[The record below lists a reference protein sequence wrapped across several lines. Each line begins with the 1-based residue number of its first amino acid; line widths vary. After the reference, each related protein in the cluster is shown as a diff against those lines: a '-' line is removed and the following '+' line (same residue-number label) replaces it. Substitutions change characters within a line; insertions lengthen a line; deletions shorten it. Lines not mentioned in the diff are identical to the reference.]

1 MKKLIVAAL
10 LTSALLAQAQ
20 TAAPATSAAPAT
32 PATPATPAVPSSPA
46 KKALVQKLLTL
57 QSSDFE
63 DLARNI
69 VGQSLAQMVPAVRQ
83 ALLQQVPADKREA
96 TGKTIEG
103 DIKMYVD
110 ESVPLIRDRAI
121 KLAPSTIGVTID
133 EKFTEDELK
142 QVIAWLESPLNKKY
156 QQLGP
161 EFRGNFT
168 QKLMVEVRPLVEPKY
183 QALEQKVRATLGA
196 PAPGS
201 AASGAS
207 PSKATAPAKKAS
219 SK

>member
-1 MKKLIVAAL
+1 MKNLIVAAL
-10 LTSALLAQAQ
+10 LTSAMLAQAQ
-20 TAAPATSAAPAT
+20 TATPAPAAPSAPAT
-32 PATPATPAVPSSPA
+32 PAVASSPA
-46 KKALVQKLLTL
+46 KKALVQKLLSL

-183 QALEQKVRATLGA
+183 QALEQKVRATLGV

-201 AASGAS
+201 AASGAG
-207 PSKATAPAKKAS
+207 PSKAAAPAKKAS
-219 SK
+219 GK

>member
-1 MKKLIVAAL
+1 MKKLIVAAAL
-10 LTSALLAQAQ
+10 LTGALLAQAQ
-20 TAAPATSAAPAT
+20 TAAPAPAPA
-32 PATPATPAVPSSPA
+32 PSATPATPAVPSSPA

-63 DLARNI
+63 DLARSI
-69 VGQSLAQMVPAVRQ
+69 VGQSLAQLVPAVRQ
-83 ALLQQVPADKREA
+83 ALLQQVPPEKREA
-96 TGKTIEG
+96 TGKVIEG
-103 DIKMYVD
+103 DIKSYVD
-110 ESVPLIRDRAI
+110 ESVPLIRDRAT

-183 QALEQKVRATLGA
+183 LALEQKVRASLGV

-201 AASGAS
+201 AASGAG
-207 PSKATAPAKKAS
+207 PSKAAAPAKKAS
-219 SK
+219 GK

>member
-1 MKKLIVAAL
+1 MKKLIVAAVL
-10 LTSALLAQAQ
+10 SSALLAQAQ
-20 TAAPATSAAPAT
+20 TTAPAAT
-32 PATPATPAVPSSPA
+32 PASAPTASTPSSPA

-83 ALLQQVPADKREA
+83 ALQQQVPPEKREA
-96 TGKTIEG
+96 TGKVIEG

-183 QALEQKVRATLGA
+183 QALEQKVRATLGV

-201 AASGAS
+201 TASGAG
-207 PSKATAPAKKAS
+207 PSKAAAPAKKAS
-219 SK
+219 GK

>member
-1 MKKLIVAAL
+1 MKTLIVAAL
-10 LTSALLAQAQ
+10 LSSALLVQAQ
-20 TAAPATSAAPAT
+20 TATPAPAAPAV
-32 PATPATPAVPSSPA
+32 PSTPAVPSSPA
-46 KKALVQKLLTL
+46 KKALVQRLLTL
-57 QSSDFE
+57 QSNDFE

-83 ALLQQVPADKREA
+83 ALLQQVPPEKREA
-96 TGKTIEG
+96 TGKVIEG

-110 ESVPLIRDRAI
+110 ESVTLIRDRAI

-133 EKFTEDELK
+133 EKFNEDELK

-183 QALEQKVRATLGA
+183 QALEQKVRSTLGV
-196 PAPGS
+196 PGPGS
-201 AASGAS
+201 AASGAG
-207 PSKATAPAKKAS
+207 PSKAAAPAKKAS
-219 SK
+219 GK

>member
-1 MKKLIVAAL
+1 MKTLIVAAL
-10 LTSALLAQAQ
+10 LSSALLVRAQ
-20 TAAPATSAAPAT
+20 TATPAPAAPAA
-32 PATPATPAVPSSPA
+32 PSTPAVPSSPA
-46 KKALVQKLLTL
+46 KKALVQRLLTL
-57 QSSDFE
+57 QSNDFE

-83 ALLQQVPADKREA
+83 ALLQQVPPEKREA
-96 TGKTIEG
+96 TGKVIEG

-110 ESVPLIRDRAI
+110 ESVTLIRDRAI

-133 EKFTEDELK
+133 EKFNEDELK

-183 QALEQKVRATLGA
+183 QALEQKVRSTLGV
-196 PAPGS
+196 PGPGS
-201 AASGAS
+201 AASGAG
-207 PSKATAPAKKAS
+207 PSKAAAPAKKAS
-219 SK
+219 GK

>member
-1 MKKLIVAAL
+1 MKNLIVATL

-20 TAAPATSAAPAT
+20 TSAPAT
-32 PATPATPAVPSSPA
+32 PAAPSSPSSPA
-46 KKALVQKLLTL
+46 KKALVQKLLSL
-57 QSSDFE
+57 QSTDFE

-83 ALLQQVPADKREA
+83 ALQQQVPPDKREV

-183 QALEQKVRATLGA
+183 QALEQKVRATLGV

-201 AASGAS
+201 TASGAG
-207 PSKATAPAKKAS
+207 PSKAAAPAKKAS
-219 SK
+219 GK

>member
-1 MKKLIVAAL
+1 MKTLIVAAL
-10 LTSALLAQAQ
+10 LSSALLVQAQ
-20 TAAPATSAAPAT
+20 TATPAPAAPAV
-32 PATPATPAVPSSPA
+32 PSTPAVPSSPA
-46 KKALVQKLLTL
+46 KKALVQRLLTL
-57 QSSDFE
+57 QSNDFE

-83 ALLQQVPADKREA
+83 ALLQQVPPEKREA
-96 TGKTIEG
+96 TGKVIEG

-110 ESVPLIRDRAI
+110 ESVTLIRDRAI

-133 EKFTEDELK
+133 EKFNEDELK

-183 QALEQKVRATLGA
+183 QALEQKVRATLGV

-201 AASGAS
+201 AASGAG
-207 PSKATAPAKKAS
+207 PSKAAAPAKKAS
-219 SK
+219 GK

>member
-1 MKKLIVAAL
+1 MKKLIVAAAL
-10 LTSALLAQAQ
+10 LTGALLAQAQ
-20 TAAPATSAAPAT
+20 TAAPAPAPSAT
-32 PATPATPAVPSSPA
+32 PTTPATPAVPSSPA

-63 DLARNI
+63 DLARSI
-69 VGQSLAQMVPAVRQ
+69 VGQSLAQLVPAVRQ
-83 ALLQQVPADKREA
+83 ALLQQVPPEKREA
-96 TGKTIEG
+96 TGKVIEG

-110 ESVPLIRDRAI
+110 ESVPLIRDRAT

-183 QALEQKVRATLGA
+183 LALEQKVRASLGV

-201 AASGAS
+201 AASGAG
-207 PSKATAPAKKAS
+207 PSKAAAPAKKAS
-219 SK
+219 GK

>member
-1 MKKLIVAAL
+1 MKKLIVAAAL
-10 LTSALLAQAQ
+10 LTGALLAQAQ
-20 TAAPATSAAPAT
+20 TSAPAAAAPAS
-32 PATPATPAVPSSPA
+32 PAVPSSPA

-57 QSSDFE
+57 QSNDFE

-83 ALLQQVPADKREA
+83 ALQQQVPPEKREA
-96 TGKTIEG
+96 TGKAIEG

-121 KLAPSTIGVTID
+121 KLAPSTIGVIID

-183 QALEQKVRATLGA
+183 QALEQKVRASLGV
-196 PAPGS
+196 PPPGS
-201 AASGAS
+201 AASGAG
-207 PSKATAPAKKAS
+207 PSKAAAPAKKAS
-219 SK
+219 GK

>member
-1 MKKLIVAAL
+1 MKTLIVAAL
-10 LTSALLAQAQ
+10 LSSALLVQAQ
-20 TAAPATSAAPAT
+20 TATPAPAAPAA
-32 PATPATPAVPSSPA
+32 PSTPAVPSSPA
-46 KKALVQKLLTL
+46 KKALVQRLLTL
-57 QSSDFE
+57 QSNDFE

-83 ALLQQVPADKREA
+83 ALLQQVPPEKREA
-96 TGKTIEG
+96 TGKVIEG

-110 ESVPLIRDRAI
+110 ESVTLIRDRAI

-133 EKFTEDELK
+133 EKFNEDELK

-183 QALEQKVRATLGA
+183 QALEQKVRATLGV

-201 AASGAS
+201 AASGAG
-207 PSKATAPAKKAS
+207 PSKAAAPAKKAS
-219 SK
+219 GK

>member
-1 MKKLIVAAL
+1 MKNLIVATL

-20 TAAPATSAAPAT
+20 TSAPAT
-32 PATPATPAVPSSPA
+32 PAAPSSPSSPA
-46 KKALVQKLLTL
+46 KKALVQKLLSL
-57 QSSDFE
+57 QSTDFE

-83 ALLQQVPADKREA
+83 ALLQQVPPDKREA

-110 ESVPLIRDRAI
+110 ESVPLIRDRAV

-183 QALEQKVRATLGA
+183 QALEQKVRATLGV

-201 AASGAS
+201 AASGAG
-207 PSKATAPAKKAS
+207 PSKAAAPAKKAS
-219 SK
+219 GK

>member
-10 LTSALLAQAQ
+10 LSSALLVQAQ
-20 TAAPATSAAPAT
+20 TATPAPAAPAT
-32 PATPATPAVPSSPA
+32 PAVPAVPSSPA
-46 KKALVQKLLTL
+46 KKALVQRLLTL
-57 QSSDFE
+57 QSNDFE

-83 ALLQQVPADKREA
+83 ALQQQVPPEKREA
-96 TGKTIEG
+96 TGKSIEG

-121 KLAPSTIGVTID
+121 KLAPSTVGVTID

-168 QKLMVEVRPLVEPKY
+168 QKLMVEIRPLVEPKY
-183 QALEQKVRATLGA
+183 QALEQKVRATLGV

-201 AASGAS
+201 AASGAG
-207 PSKATAPAKKAS
+207 PSKAAAPAKKAS
-219 SK
+219 GK

>member
-1 MKKLIVAAL
+1 MKTLIVAAL
-10 LTSALLAQAQ
+10 LSSALLVQAQ
-20 TAAPATSAAPAT
+20 TATPAPAAPAA
-32 PATPATPAVPSSPA
+32 PSTPAVPSSPA
-46 KKALVQKLLTL
+46 KKALVQRLLTL
-57 QSSDFE
+57 QSNDFE

-83 ALLQQVPADKREA
+83 ALLQQVPPEKREA
-96 TGKTIEG
+96 TGKVIEG

-110 ESVPLIRDRAI
+110 ESVTLIRDRAI

-133 EKFTEDELK
+133 EKFNEDELK

-183 QALEQKVRATLGA
+183 QALEQKVRSTLGV
-196 PAPGS
+196 PGPGS
-201 AASGAS
+201 AASGAG
-207 PSKATAPAKKAS
+207 PSKAAAPAKKAS
-219 SK
+219 GK

>member
-1 MKKLIVAAL
+1 MKNLIVATL

-20 TAAPATSAAPAT
+20 TSAPAT
-32 PATPATPAVPSSPA
+32 PAAPSSPSSPA
-46 KKALVQKLLTL
+46 KKALVQKLLSL
-57 QSSDFE
+57 QSTDFE

-83 ALLQQVPADKREA
+83 ALLQQVPPDKREA

-110 ESVPLIRDRAI
+110 ESVPLIRDRAV

-183 QALEQKVRATLGA
+183 QALEQKVRATLGV

-201 AASGAS
+201 TASGAG
-207 PSKATAPAKKAS
+207 PSKAAAPAKKAS
-219 SK
+219 GK

>member
-1 MKKLIVAAL
+1 MKTLIVAAL
-10 LTSALLAQAQ
+10 LSSALLVRAQ
-20 TAAPATSAAPAT
+20 TATPAPAAPAV
-32 PATPATPAVPSSPA
+32 PSTPAVPSSPA
-46 KKALVQKLLTL
+46 KKALVQRLLTL
-57 QSSDFE
+57 QSNDFE

-83 ALLQQVPADKREA
+83 ALLQQVPPEKREA
-96 TGKTIEG
+96 TGKVIEG

-110 ESVPLIRDRAI
+110 ESVTLIRDRAI

-133 EKFTEDELK
+133 EKFNEDELK

-183 QALEQKVRATLGA
+183 QALEQKVRSTLGV
-196 PAPGS
+196 PGPGS
-201 AASGAS
+201 AASGAG
-207 PSKATAPAKKAS
+207 PSKAAAPAKKAS
-219 SK
+219 GK

>member
-1 MKKLIVAAL
+1 MKNLIVAAL
-10 LTSALLAQAQ
+10 LTSAMLAQAQ
-20 TAAPATSAAPAT
+20 TATPAPAAPSAPAT
-32 PATPATPAVPSSPA
+32 PAVASSPA
-46 KKALVQKLLTL
+46 KKALVQKLLSL

-83 ALLQQVPADKREA
+83 ALQQQVPPDKREV

-183 QALEQKVRATLGA
+183 QALEQKVRATLGV

-201 AASGAS
+201 AASGAG
-207 PSKATAPAKKAS
+207 PSKAAAPAKKAS
-219 SK
+219 GK

>member
-1 MKKLIVAAL
+1 MKTLIVAAL
-10 LTSALLAQAQ
+10 LSSALLVQAQ
-20 TAAPATSAAPAT
+20 TATPAPAPAA
-32 PATPATPAVPSSPA
+32 PATPAVPSSPA
-46 KKALVQKLLTL
+46 KKALVQRLLTL
-57 QSSDFE
+57 QSNDFE

-83 ALLQQVPADKREA
+83 ALLQQVPPEKREA
-96 TGKTIEG
+96 TGKVIEG

-110 ESVPLIRDRAI
+110 ESVTLIRDRAI

-133 EKFTEDELK
+133 EKFNEDELK

-183 QALEQKVRATLGA
+183 QALEQKVRSTLGV
-196 PAPGS
+196 PGPGS
-201 AASGAS
+201 AASGAG
-207 PSKATAPAKKAS
+207 PSKAAAPAKKAS
-219 SK
+219 GK

>member
-1 MKKLIVAAL
+1 MKKLILAAAL
-10 LTSALLAQAQ
+10 STGALLAQAQ
-20 TAAPATSAAPAT
+20 TPAPAT
-32 PATPATPAVPSSPA
+32 PATPGTPAVPSSPA

-57 QSSDFE
+57 QSNDFE

-83 ALLQQVPADKREA
+83 ALQQQVPPEKREA
-96 TGKTIEG
+96 TGKAIEG

-110 ESVPLIRDRAI
+110 ESVPLIRDRAV
-121 KLAPSTIGVTID
+121 KLAPSTVGVIID

-168 QKLMVEVRPLVEPKY
+168 QKLMIEVRPLVEPKY
-183 QALEQKVRATLGA
+183 QALEQKVRASLGV
-196 PAPGS
+196 PGPGS
-201 AASGAS
+201 AASGAG
-207 PSKATAPAKKAS
+207 PSKAAAPAKKAS
-219 SK
+219 GK

>member
-20 TAAPATSAAPAT
+20 TAAPATSAA

-183 QALEQKVRATLGA
+183 QALEQKVRATLGV

>member
-1 MKKLIVAAL
+1 MKKLILAAAL
-10 LTSALLAQAQ
+10 STGALLAQAQ
-20 TAAPATSAAPAT
+20 TPAPAT
-32 PATPATPAVPSSPA
+32 PATPGTPAVPSSPA

-57 QSSDFE
+57 QSNDFE

-83 ALLQQVPADKREA
+83 ALQQQVPPEKREA
-96 TGKTIEG
+96 TGKAIEG

-110 ESVPLIRDRAI
+110 ESVPLIRDRAV
-121 KLAPSTIGVTID
+121 KLAPSTIGVIID

-183 QALEQKVRATLGA
+183 QALEQKVRASLGV
-196 PAPGS
+196 PGPGS

-207 PSKATAPAKKAS
+207 PSKAAAPAKKAS
-219 SK
+219 GK

>member
-1 MKKLIVAAL
+1 MKNLIVATL

-20 TAAPATSAAPAT
+20 TSAPAT
-32 PATPATPAVPSSPA
+32 PAAPSSPSSPA
-46 KKALVQKLLTL
+46 KKALVQKLLSL
-57 QSSDFE
+57 QSTDFE

-83 ALLQQVPADKREA
+83 ALLQQVPPDKREA

-183 QALEQKVRATLGA
+183 QALEQKVRATLGV

-201 AASGAS
+201 TASGAG
-207 PSKATAPAKKAS
+207 PSKAAAPAKKAS
-219 SK
+219 GK